1 MAMTEEEDEDVADEE
16 EDDEGTLLMLL
27 GLPPTEGVDLKQ
39 RTEMEPTPR

>member
-1 MAMTEEEDEDVADEE
+1 MAMTEDEDEDALDEDDE
-16 EDDEGTLLMLL
+16 DEGTLMTLP